1 MTKHQPHQYP
11 SPEAIVRAAL
21 EWAAVE
27 LEAWGDIY
35 GENAARSVRTIAS
48 DPAAVAQIIMAAGE
62 DRG

>member
-1 MTKHQPHQYP
+1 MTKWTIPDAP
-11 SPEAIVRAAL
+11 SPEAIVKAAL